1 MQHRAGLWSRNINGK
16 EFGRRVFREI
26 MRDMLRLETCLNFG
40 LSLVERKLYLVDSVS
55 RLILLSWNF
64 VRALKTKKIKKFEDR
79 ISEKIIGDI
88 SQLKILLNLRLG
100 LVKH

>member
-1 MQHRAGLWSRNINGK
+1 
-16 EFGRRVFREI
+16 

-55 RLILLSWNF
+55 RLILLSCKWNF
-64 VRALKTKKIKKFEDR
+64 VRTLKTKKIKKFEDR

-88 SQLKILLNLRLG
+88 SRLKILLNLRLG

>member
-1 MQHRAGLWSRNINGK
+1 
-16 EFGRRVFREI
+16 

-55 RLILLSWNF
+55 RLILLSWKWNF
-64 VRALKTKKIKKFEDR
+64 VRTLKTKKIKKFEDR

-88 SQLKILLNLRLG
+88 SRLKILLNLRLG

>member
-1 MQHRAGLWSRNINGK
+1 
-16 EFGRRVFREI
+16 

-40 LSLVERKLYLVDSVS
+40 LSLVERKLYLVDSIS
-55 RLILLSWNF
+55 RLILLSWKWNF

-88 SQLKILLNLRLG
+88 SRLKILLNLRLG

>member
-1 MQHRAGLWSRNINGK
+1 
-16 EFGRRVFREI
+16 

-40 LSLVERKLYLVDSVS
+40 LSLVERKLYLVDSIS
-55 RLILLSWNF
+55 RLILLSWKWNF
-64 VRALKTKKIKKFEDR
+64 VRTLKTKKIKKFEDR

-88 SQLKILLNLRLG
+88 SRLKILLNLRLG

>member
-1 MQHRAGLWSRNINGK
+1 
-16 EFGRRVFREI
+16 

-40 LSLVERKLYLVDSVS
+40 LSLVERKLYLVDSIS
-55 RLILLSWNF
+55 RLILLSWKWNF
-64 VRALKTKKIKKFEDR
+64 VRALKTKKNKKFGDR

-88 SQLKILLNLRLG
+88 SRLKILLNLRLG